1 MKVIFA
7 ARKELAAY
15 LVNSAERSSIIHDF
29 YEKSRNNPVAWE
41 TYLGSLAG
49 IASAADIG
57 FIREARASDA
67 FSLEMAN
74 DQRALFGRFAQN
86 KKISLETP
94 GGRALMEEILL
105 TLAPVNEYST
115 VNMLSVFG
123 NLDRMK
129 QEHQAPLISILL
141 RVLDATDP
149 QTTPSVYNTARRIR
163 AASPAATAVWE
174 AETGKQIPKT
184 D

>member
-1 MKVIFA
+1 M
-7 ARKELAAY
+7 
-15 LVNSAERSSIIHDF
+15 NSSCAEREAIIHDC

-41 TYLGSLAG
+41 TYLSSLAG

-57 FIREARASDA
+57 FIRDAAQSDS
-67 FSLEMAN
+67 FSIEMAN

-86 KKISLETP
+86 KKISLETEQ
-94 GGRALMEEILL
+94 GRTLLEDVLL

-115 VNMLSVFG
+115 GTMLSVFG

-129 QEHQAPLISILL
+129 EEHQAPLIEILL

-149 QTTPSVYNTARRIR
+149 QKTPSVYNTARRIR

-174 AETGKQIPKT
+174 RETGKKIPGKYT
-184 D
+184 